1 MTPGA
6 SRPAPQRLGTQQSTQ
21 KVRIMSATRPRTGAR
36 AKWGATAI
44 PVVALLLAVS
54 ACGSTS
60 DATSSSAPIDTAGLK
75 AAEATVAKAAVRP
88 TSITVTT
95 PIDKPIPTGK
105 KITFVSCGVEA
116 CAIQGP
122 ILAQGAATLG
132 WTVDQVATDGSPEKV
147 QGAIDAAIRNGS
159 DAVILNAADRDAYA
173 KQIADAQAAGVQF
186 VTCCSLATAGSS
198 SGILYNTATDK
209 QNGPIGDD
217 LAAEGVSHSGG
228 KANVLYVNISAFQI
242 LAQVGNTFEDG
253 MKKYCSSCTVGSI
266 DIPLTSLGKDAPD
279 RIVSYLRSH
288 PTVNYVALS
297 VSDALGAGLPA
308 ALKAAGL
315 ADKVTIVGQGGG
327 SQNFADLKT
336 GAIDALV
343 PFDTYSID
351 YLMLDALAR
360 HWAGVPLVDA
370 GQPYWLVKKDTAPE
384 DTSKAFPLVADYEAQ
399 FKQLWGKS

>member
-1 MTPGA
+1 VG
-6 SRPAPQRLGTQQSTQ
+6 
-21 KVRIMSATRPRTGAR
+21 SA
-36 AKWGATAI
+36 
-44 PVVALLLAVS
+44 VSVLALLLAGS
-54 ACGSTS
+54 ACDSKCDASTGPG
-60 DATSSSAPIDTAGLK
+60 DDAGL
-75 AAEATVAKAAVRP
+75 AAAKATVAKAAVRP
-88 TSITVTT
+88 TTITVTT

-122 ILAQGAATLG
+122 ILAEAAATLG

-159 DAVILNAADRDAYA
+159 DAVILNAADKDAYA
-173 KQIADAQAAGVQF
+173 KQIADAEKAGVQF
-186 VTCCSLATAGSS
+186 VTCCSLATAGD
-198 SGILYNTATDK
+198 GLLYNTATDK

-217 LAAEGVSHSGG
+217 LAAEVVSNSGG

-242 LAQVGNTFEDG
+242 LAQVGKTFEDG
-253 MKKYCSSCTVGSI
+253 VKKYCSSCSVDSI

-279 RIVSYLRSH
+279 RIISYLRSH
-288 PTVNYVALS
+288 PDVNYIALS

-315 ADKVTIVGQGGG
+315 SDKVTIVDQGGG
-327 SQNFADLKT
+327 SQNFADLET

-343 PFDTYSID
+343 PADLYSYD

-370 GQPYWLVKKDTAPE
+370 GPPYWLVKKDTAPA
-384 DTSKAFPLVADYEAQ
+384 DTSKPFPVVEDYEAQ
-399 FKQLWGKS
+399 WKALWGKS